1 MVREKSRPRRWSTVR
16 FRVTSLATLVTLL
29 VLTVAGAG
37 LVIVQRRVLTE
48 ALDESI
54 VEEAAAIGAEVEA
67 GDLSPTLT
75 GLGDDDTLAQVV
87 DANGQVLAASR
98 TAGDRPAIADAPTG
112 DDEELSTV
120 DGLAED
126 EGAYRLVSL
135 PVDGPDGPVT
145 VHVAAPLDDVTDST
159 ALLTTSLLIAVPLA
173 TASLAALTWW
183 LVGRT
188 LRPVEGI
195 RREVADIGGT
205 DLNRRVPEPAT
216 DDEIARLARTM
227 NEMLD
232 RLETA
237 VARQQRFVADASHEL
252 RSPLTRMRSEVEVD
266 LAHPDRSDPR
276 ATHRSVLEE
285 LIGLQRLVD
294 DLLHLAR
301 ADAGADPIVRQPI
314 DLDDLVL
321 RDARRL
327 QAESDLEVDVSAV
340 GAARVEGDPRQLARA
355 VANVGD
361 NAARHAASR
370 VALSLAADTDRAVLA
385 VTDDGPGVPAEQR
398 ERIFER
404 FARHDES
411 RTRASGGTGL
421 GLAIAREIVERHGGS
436 ITVDPAV
443 TTGARFV
450 IQLPLADLD

>member
-1 MVREKSRPRRWSTVR
+1 M
-16 FRVTSLATLVTLL
+16 
-29 VLTVAGAG
+29 LTVAGAG

-54 VEEAAAIGAEVEA
+54 VDEAAAIAAEVEA

-87 DANGQVLAASR
+87 DANGEVLAASR

-120 DGLAED
+120 DGLVED

-159 ALLTTSLLIAVPLA
+159 ALLTASLLIAVPLA

-195 RREVADIGGT
+195 RREVADIGAT
-205 DLNRRVPEPAT
+205 HLNRRVPEPAT

-232 RLETA
+232 RLETS

-285 LIGLQRLVD
+285 VIGLQRLVD

-327 QAESDLEVDVSAV
+327 QAESDVEVDVSAV

-361 NAARHAASR
+361 NAVRHAASR

-411 RTRASGGTGL
+411 RTRDVRRHRSGL
-421 GLAIAREIVERHGGS
+421 GDRPRDRRATWRHHHRRPHGHHRRPLR
-436 ITVDPAV
+436 DRAPAGRHRLTHSRSLV
-443 TTGARFV
+443 CEPHGRWPTHAKYK
-450 IQLPLADLD
+450 